1 MPNEINFSEF
11 EAVNVKSY
19 PYFNLKNVG
28 DCCSGYLVRKSE
40 RIDQNNDQRIQRVYT
55 IVVPEDKSYKATK
68 SAKEGEVE
76 IKGGELMD
84 VYGRLPVE
92 REGKLPLKIVPGVE
106 EAKLGTL
113 VGFQFT
119 EERKSKT
126 NAKYNSKILTGY
138 VGKIVRKDLVE
149 QYGDNTVEELPPTKI
164 DDLDE
169 LMKM

>member
-1 MPNEINFSEF
+1 MSNEINFNEF
-11 EAVNVKSY
+11 EAINVKSY

-40 RIDQNNDQRIQRVYT
+40 RVDQNNAQRMQRVYT
-55 IVVPEDKSYKATK
+55 IVVPEGKTYKATK
-68 SAKEGEVE
+68 SVKEGEVE
-76 IKGGELMD
+76 IHGGELMD
-84 VYGRLPVE
+84 VYGRMPID
-92 REGKLPLKIVPGVE
+92 RDGKLPLRIVPGVE

-119 EERKSKT
+119 ETRKNKT
-126 NAKYNSKILTGY
+126 ANDSKILTGF

-149 QYGDNTVEELPPTKI
+149 QYGDNTIEELPPTKI

-169 LMKM
+169 LLKM